1 MTGRTYDTNWI
12 FNAVYQNSGSSFDT
26 RIDTN
31 QILNTVYDST
41 NNALKVNVSN
51 LPSGTTD
58 TICTTNPGTNIT
70 TAGTLTFQT
79 VSVVDSPS
87 VDNITVSGTCEADV
101 YTSGGT
107 NLYSIFL
114 TAVDGNDI
122 TRVSDGTNTT
132 TGGTVNIPTVNLVDS
147 PSVNNLT
154 ASGTVESATFT
165 SGGTDLSLLFLT
177 TYSDLNDI
185 TRVSDG
191 TNTTTGGTVNI
202 PTVNLVDS
210 PSINNLT
217 ASGTVESDQFTSGGT
232 NLNEVFAP
240 ISIVDTT
247 DITRVGQ
254 GSNIT
259 TGGTANI
266 PTINLVSTPSVDG
279 LTASGTVES
288 ATFTSGGTDLSLLF
302 AIPGDIVDYSSQ
314 LATKADLSGA
324 TFTQITVP
332 VADSNLSGAGFTSI
346 GVAVS
351 DETTQI
357 VSAATAAL
365 TYYAPYAMT
374 VTDVTAC
381 LSTSGSTDSWFD
393 IHKEGVSILST
404 IITIDDYDTS
414 TASVPPVVGTS
425 AIENGA
431 KIEFF
436 IDKAGTDAAGAKIFI
451 NGYKS

>member
-58 TICTTNPGTNIT
+58 TICTTNPVTNIT

-114 TAVDGNDI
+114 TAVDG
-122 TRVSDGTNTT
+122 
-132 TGGTVNIPTVNLVDS
+132 
-147 PSVNNLT
+147 
-154 ASGTVESATFT
+154 
-165 SGGTDLSLLFLT
+165 
-177 TYSDLNDI
+177 NDI